1 VTIRT
6 SSLALLLT
14 TALTGLAPLSAQ
26 ASCYGSGYSRFC
38 DGIGGLG
45 ATYTKPSANGLT
57 DYYDR
62 NGLNRTVIR
71 SSPTSLSGSLGSD
84 LQIIETLRYR

>member
-1 VTIRT
+1 MNRT
-6 SSLALLLT
+6 SSLVLLMA

-26 ASCYGSGYSRFC
+26 ASCYGSGFSRFC
-38 DGIGGLG
+38 DGIGGPG
-45 ATYTKPSANGLT
+45 ATYSRPSANGLT

-71 SSPTSLSGSLGSD
+71 SSPGSLDSSLGRE
-84 LQIIETLRYR
+84 LQILETLRY